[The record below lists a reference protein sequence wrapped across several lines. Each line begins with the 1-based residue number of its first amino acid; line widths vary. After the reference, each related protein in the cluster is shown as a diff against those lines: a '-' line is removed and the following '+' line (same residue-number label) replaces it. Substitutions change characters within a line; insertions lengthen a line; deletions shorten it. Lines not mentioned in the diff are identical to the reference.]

1 MFPAA
6 VLSIKPEEIRASISA
21 NAQNLTAISLATGYV
36 IPSAAPH
43 MVFNAFK
50 NIACAA
56 LGAGYSFPLL
66 DQLKSAAAAAPKAG
80 AATTAAVAEKEAEP
94 VKEES
99 EEEVDMGGMF
109 GDDDY

>member
-6 VLSIKPEEIRASISA
+6 VLSITPEEIRATLTQK
-21 NAQNLTAISLATGYV
+21 AQNLTAISLATGYV

-50 NIACAA
+50 NLACTA

-66 DQLKSAAAAAPKAG
+66 DAMKSAAASAPKAG
-80 AATTAAVAEKEAEP
+80 ATAAVAEKEAEP